1 MNITIIALQSLVEAA
16 TRDPFFRCVEEI
28 EVSGADLDLALN
40 AQGVGASYTKDQ
52 FVLTLGQVRQRLAEL
67 TTDYANEELV
77 EVGCSNC
84 DMLLGAAETYPT
96 EPVYCNA
103 CRK

>member
-16 TRDPFFRCVEEI
+16 TRDPRFRGVEEI
-28 EVSGADLDLALN
+28 EIGAADLTKAFEAL
-40 AQGVGASYTKDQ
+40 GLPYTPNQ
-52 FVLTLGQVRQRLAEL
+52 LVLTLGKARQRLAEL
-67 TTDYANEELV
+67 TTEELV

-96 EPVYCNA
+96 DPVYCKA
-103 CRK
+103 CKP

>member
-16 TRDPFFRCVEEI
+16 TRDPLFRCVEEI
-28 EVSGADLDLALN
+28 EIGGEDLKKALS
-40 AQGVGASYTKDQ
+40 AQGLDGYTADQ